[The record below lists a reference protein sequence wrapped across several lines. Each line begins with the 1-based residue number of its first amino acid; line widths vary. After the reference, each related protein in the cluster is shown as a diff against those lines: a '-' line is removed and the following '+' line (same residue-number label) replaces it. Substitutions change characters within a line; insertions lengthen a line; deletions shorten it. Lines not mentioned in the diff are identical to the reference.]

1 MFTYRGNTYA
11 AYPFAVR
18 LKSVTKAKEIMARIK
33 EITEKEATGLQMSA
47 WRTVLQKFPEL
58 SMYVS
63 ANGNYNMATVIER
76 VTGQETAYKKD
87 HDGVEGAPVFDRDA
101 AIEEAKTWCA
111 QRVQQMLVSTPELA
125 RIVTF
130 TAGAYPTTID
140 ALVAG
145 VDLVREIV
153 DRDKTPSQ
161 TLDLIDQ
168 PIDHD
173 FWQEVDA
180 AEVASFIDSF
190 CGQYKQ

>member
-1 MFTYRGNTYA
+1 VFTYRGNTYA

-18 LKSVTKAKEIMARIK
+18 LKNVTKAKEIMARIK

-76 VTGQETAYKKD
+76 VTGQEAAYKKD
-87 HDGVEGAPVFDRDA
+87 HEGIADAPVFDRDA

-190 CGQYKQ
+190 CGSYKQ

>member
-18 LKSVTKAKEIMARIK
+18 LKNVTKAKEIMARIK

-87 HDGVEGAPVFDRDA
+87 HDGIADAPVFDRDA

-161 TLDLIDQ
+161 TIDLIDQ

-190 CGQYKQ
+190 CGSYKQ